1 MYKRGSSWFTVA
13 EDAQTLVFR
22 FVCGFVL
29 HIYLSSEI
37 LQGYNNIKFSVNH
50 PWKFERKLLA
60 FLAGVLQVLVISV
73 IEVTN
78 YVLVMTSNDYREIA
92 LNFIILV
99 LISQFD
105 DFFYMTFADV
115 GIRKILRGESKPYD
129 EFLKV

>member
-1 MYKRGSSWFTVA
+1 
-13 EDAQTLVFR
+13 
-22 FVCGFVL
+22 
-29 HIYLSSEI
+29 
-37 LQGYNNIKFSVNH
+37 
-50 PWKFERKLLA
+50 
-60 FLAGVLQVLVISV
+60 VISV